1 MIRLAIAV
9 EGESEEEFVNL
20 VLVEHLR
27 VGDIETTPISLDGD
41 INTPRLASN
50 MAKLSWSFN
59 AVTSLVD
66 FYGFRGKG
74 DATVEELERRIDSE
88 IGVSAGSVRGE
99 SRVFAYV
106 QQHEF
111 EALLFSDVTV
121 FHHLKDMSDEL
132 VESLQR
138 IRNCFTTP
146 EHIDESPATAPS
158 KRIENALPDYI
169 KSIDGPL
176 LAEQIGL
183 RTIRREC
190 PRFNEWVTRMES
202 LSNVQPA
209 EQ

>member
-9 EGESEEEFVNL
+9 EGDSEEEFVNL

-27 VGDIETTPISLDGD
+27 AGGVETTPISLDGN
-41 INTPRLASN
+41 ISAPRLASE

-74 DATVEELERRIDSE
+74 NATVEELERRIDSE
-88 IGVSAGSVRGE
+88 IGGMTGSVRSE

-111 EALLFSDVTV
+111 EALLFSDVAV
-121 FHHLKDMSDEL
+121 FHHLKDMSNEL
-132 VESLQR
+132 VESLQS
-138 IRNCFTTP
+138 IRDCFPTP
-146 EHIDESPATAPS
+146 EHIDDSPATAPS
-158 KRIENALPDYI
+158 KRIENTLPDYA
-169 KSIDGPL
+169 KSVDGPL

-183 RTIRREC
+183 DAIRAEC
-190 PRFNEWVTRMES
+190 PRFNAWVERMES
-202 LSNVQPA
+202 LSNIP
-209 EQ
+209 

>member
-27 VGDIETTPISLDGD
+27 AGGVETTPISLDGD
-41 INTPRLASN
+41 INTPRLVSE

-88 IGVSAGSVRGE
+88 IGVSTSSVRGE
-99 SRVFAYV
+99 SSLFAYV

-121 FHHLKDMSDEL
+121 FRQLKDMSDEL
-132 VESLQR
+132 AESLQR

-146 EHIDESPATAPS
+146 EHIDDSPDTAPS
-158 KRIENALPDYI
+158 KRIENALPGYT

-176 LAEQIGL
+176 IAEQIGL
-183 RTIRREC
+183 DAIRAEC
-190 PRFNEWVTRMES
+190 PRFNAWVARLES
-202 LSNVQPA
+202 LGVSA
-209 EQ
+209 S